1 MMAHSALKTSQAAAL
16 VVPPIYILSSL
27 VRRRG
32 LGFSISGLLR
42 ASTRGVVLGAP
53 VGAVAAWGRLR
64 NEPLEAVEDR
74 CFRLVSGMGG
84 CRRRVSARRGR
95 GSGRVTGKKLEA
107 TRQIDKGQPQW
118 SS

>member
-42 ASTRGVVLGAP
+42 VSTRGVVLGAP

-64 NEPLEAVEDR
+64 NEPVEAVEDR
-74 CFRLVSGMGG
+74 CFRLVRGWVS
-84 CRRRVSARRGR
+84 SAR
-95 GSGRVTGKKLEA
+95 V
-107 TRQIDKGQPQW
+107 DKGEGEGKEKGKRRSYRRQGN
-118 SS
+118 